1 MSEVRRLYLAVDG
14 GGSKLIAVLYDD
26 GLTEICRARS
36 GGVNPTQNPLP
47 SVKEHIADC
56 VSQLAPHLG
65 IIECADEV
73 IAGRRELFEE
83 ELAAKTEVRR
93 FRPIGEPQAGL
104 FAGACRLNGLV
115 AISGTGSD
123 VFLIQNGKV
132 VCTVGGWGP
141 VMGDQG
147 SGAWI
152 GLQALR
158 ALGRA
163 ANGWGKK
170 TILTDILEAHFLQ
183 TTGLCAL
190 RAVLA
195 SPAPYRVAADVVP
208 FVAQAAREGDEVA
221 LEIFERAGEAIARQL
236 EALIQRAPEHTE
248 REIVLCGGAW
258 KAHERML
265 DACREYLRR
274 AAPEYIIKRP
284 CFEHVLAGPALRLLE
299 SGMTVKET
307 RITLAHKFPDFIIDE
322 GESVS

>member
-1 MSEVRRLYLAVDG
+1 MSEVRRLYLTVDG

-83 ELAAKTEVRR
+83 ELSAKTEVRR

-158 ALGRA
+158 A
-163 ANGWGKK
+163 
-170 TILTDILEAHFLQ
+170 
-183 TTGLCAL
+183 
-190 RAVLA
+190 
-195 SPAPYRVAADVVP
+195 
-208 FVAQAAREGDEVA
+208 
-221 LEIFERAGEAIARQL
+221 
-236 EALIQRAPEHTE
+236 
-248 REIVLCGGAW
+248 
-258 KAHERML
+258 
-265 DACREYLRR
+265 
-274 AAPEYIIKRP
+274 
-284 CFEHVLAGPALRLLE
+284 
-299 SGMTVKET
+299 
-307 RITLAHKFPDFIIDE
+307 
-322 GESVS
+322 